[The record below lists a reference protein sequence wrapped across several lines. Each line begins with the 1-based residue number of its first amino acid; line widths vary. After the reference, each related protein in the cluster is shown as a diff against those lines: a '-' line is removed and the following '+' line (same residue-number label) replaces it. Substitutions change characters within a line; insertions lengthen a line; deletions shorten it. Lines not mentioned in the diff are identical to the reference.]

1 MIAGLSGLA
10 SPGGAAA
17 VLVGPE
23 TGDDAGVFQLGEHAL
38 VATADFI
45 TPVCDEPFRFG
56 RVAAANSLS
65 DVYAMGGQPL
75 FALNLCFFPPAMPAT
90 PGTPGGVP
98 AGVLQEVLAGAA
110 AALREAGAALLGGHT
125 VEDPELK
132 FGLAVIGQADPQ
144 RLLTLAGARPG
155 QRLLLTKPLGTGVLI
170 NAHKQGKLDA
180 AGLEPALRE
189 MERLNAAASRLALAH
204 GVTAATDITGF
215 GLAGHALNMA
225 RASLVALRIEYDRL
239 PVHDGFHRLAAS
251 GVSTGSTAP
260 NRRHAAAHLAGS
272 SRRAAGLGDIDQ
284 LILFDP
290 QTSGGLLLATPAGEA
305 PSLLTAL
312 LAAGHRAADIGE
324 VLEGPPRLDLV

>member
-75 FALNLCFFPPAMPAT
+75 FALNLCFFPPAAA
-90 PGTPGGVP
+90 GVP

-125 VEDPELK
+125 VEDAELK
-132 FGLAVIGQADPQ
+132 FGLAVVGQADPR
-144 RLLTLAGARPG
+144 RLLTLAGARPA

-189 MERLNAAASRLALAH
+189 MERLNSEASRLALAH

-225 RASLVALRIEYDRL
+225 RASQVGLRIEYDRL

-251 GVSTGSTAP
+251 GVGTGSTAP
-260 NRRHAAAHLAGS
+260 NRRHVAPHLGGRS
-272 SRRAAGLGDIDQ
+272 GRAAGLSDLDQ

-290 QTSGGLLLATPAGEA
+290 QTSGGLLLATPAGDA
-305 PSLLTAL
+305 RDLLAAL
-312 LAAGHRAADIGE
+312 LASGHRAADIGE
-324 VLEGPPRLDLV
+324 VLDGPPRLDLV